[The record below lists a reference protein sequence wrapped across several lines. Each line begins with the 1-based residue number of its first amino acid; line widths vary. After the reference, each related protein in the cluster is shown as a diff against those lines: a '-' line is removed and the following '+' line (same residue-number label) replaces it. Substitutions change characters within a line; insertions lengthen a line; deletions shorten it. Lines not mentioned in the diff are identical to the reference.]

1 MSATLRSVGLIGMAL
16 LVVALAALAGRVASV
31 SAQTATV
38 SAVTVASSART
49 TATATATVSG
59 MGTFYLRLSLH
70 DEDDWGAL
78 LWTAAATEA
87 GDVTFSLTALAANA
101 YYDVEVSADSTF
113 ATGVESSTFQNRPAH
128 LDITLAGSDLPTGIA
143 GDANTLW
150 VISDGFSLG
159 VSTTILAYKRT
170 LAAQHG
176 DRDTAKDITP
186 GLGNHSPGGLWSDGT
201 YLYAVDRSQFRAY
214 AYQLSDG
221 SRQSSRE
228 FRLARGHSDAKGIW
242 ANSDTFWV
250 VYPQHDAYAYER
262 PYGGRDTAKDIT
274 LHKDG
279 SYALSG
285 IWSDGQTMWA
295 VDGRDRMLYAL
306 DLGVGIPLPHLNIPL
321 NTAHA
326 NAVDSL
332 GASDM
337 WGDGEYLWILD
348 GRRSGSK
355 VFAYYQPKPDPSVS
369 ALSLVSA
376 TQTAATIRADI
387 SYPNPSK
394 TVYLRY
400 RAPFTAA
407 WSTTNA
413 TGGQTIDFTL
423 SGARS
428 APRLVVQASLDSTF
442 ADGTEVTAE
451 LLVRPA
457 QRDLALVG
465 VGQMRGIGTDGA
477 TLWVVYDRAT
487 GGSDRVDAYNLGN
500 KGYVSSKSFVLE
512 GENAAPRGVHVSSG
526 TLWVVDE
533 QDDKVYAYSLSGT
546 PFGRLDTAKSFEIA
560 PENGHPRGMW
570 SDGATMW
577 IAGHVREH
585 VFAYNIGSTGTF
597 GARDTTKEGDLA
609 TSYTQPRG
617 MWSNGSA
624 LWVADGALDRVFA
637 YALGT
642 AGVGDR
648 QPPREI
654 QLARE
659 NGAPW
664 GVTSSGNTLW
674 VGDEAKVKIYA
685 YNLPAAPSGNITGV
699 EFGET
704 GRTTASVT
712 VTIANPGS
720 TEQTVALKYR
730 AQPDGDDQLTS
741 KMTSSTSVT
750 FDLTG
755 LTADTLY
762 ALLVTLGT
770 DVTLRTPGFKTQ
782 SEREQRGH
790 FLKTGVVSVH
800 ETANPWVRELYDD
813 MRRLNTPMG
822 ATDSDSRV
830 VLDCSTRR
838 IGTLVAC
845 EVTRVDI
852 GNSAASDTGVYL
864 HELGHVYN
872 AGARLMGRDS
882 EGRGIAWLY
891 FADLVA
897 GGTGCQIHEIYA
909 DAVESGTVAS
919 SLSTYFPPCSRTG
932 DTPSATTLTMINSVL
947 AKTMP
952 AWFDTT
958 YEDDTVPYD
967 TSTDDKYDK
976 KYDLEEVWTDV
987 KGVGSWKHVAAYA
1000 LRNAFGAYCD
1010 RQRATEALYGR
1021 APTRNPWR
1029 AGGCVPQAPAAVV
1042 LAADGR
1048 VTWEKPSYDGG
1059 EAITAYLV
1067 EWKGAD
1073 QEYDDTRSAK
1083 ITDVSGTLAHQTT
1096 ATAPGSSVR
1105 VSAQNYNNIGETA
1118 EQMQPPVVPGVP
1130 GVSSVTAGDGE
1141 LAVQWSAPASNGG
1154 AAITSYDVHSIRTDA
1169 TDKADANWDEVI
1181 AWTSGDL
1188 EYTIAGLTN
1197 GVSYDVEVR
1206 AVNSAGDGEWSTTST
1221 GTPLSADNTLSA
1233 LSLSEGR
1240 LSLSFDSEVTSYTAS
1255 VGYTVTGITV
1265 TASENDAGAETTLVS
1280 PVDTDTSVDGYQV
1293 NLSVGPNVITIRVT
1307 AADGSTRTY
1316 TVTVTRTREDTSLT
1330 PPASDPAAP
1339 FPSTATYDVEF
1350 EGKWTTAATPDGL
1363 PVGAH
1368 FSRLVGAVHNAGVS
1382 FLASGGTASAGVESM
1397 AEIGAIGTL
1406 RSEVQT
1412 AIDASPATAL
1422 SLFQGSTDTGGVMA
1436 AQSLS
1441 PTLSTAH
1448 PRVTLVTMVA
1458 PSPDWF
1464 VGVSGLRLLNSSGR
1478 WLRSHT
1484 VNLYP
1489 WDAGT
1494 EEGTGFSLNNAATDP
1509 QGVITSIRGTGKF
1522 STEPIATLSFALQ
1535 SVSTTRTVEE
1545 NTSRNRNMGPPI
1557 AAVATDDPVN
1567 YTLGGA
1573 GASSFAIVATS
1584 GQLRTEAA
1592 LNYEARDSY
1601 EVDVTAT
1608 DANGSAVTRV
1618 TVDVTNVG
1626 EPGRLVRSSPQ
1637 PQVEA
1642 AFTVTL
1648 TDPDIVQSTTWTW
1661 ERSTRSGGGWQL
1673 VSGATAKSYTPV
1685 VGDIGYY
1692 LRATATYRD
1701 GYSPDTDISISAVS
1715 ENPVQA
1721 RPPVNSAPEFPPGPT
1736 TRSVPEDAG
1745 ANATVGTPVVADD
1758 AENASQLTYTLTGGS
1773 DLFTIDGS
1781 SGQIRVRTRE
1791 TLDHETAPSHT
1802 VTVTAT
1808 DPATAFDT
1816 VEVTIEVTD
1825 VNERP
1830 DASADDATTF
1840 EDTAVIIRVLDND
1853 SDPEDDRSE
1862 LLVTVVSPP
1871 RFGRATVN
1879 EPTFV
1884 GPERTI
1890 TYEPNDDYDKRD
1902 MFTYRLSD
1910 GTLTHDGLVTVTIT
1924 PVNDA
1929 PTFASPTATRRVS
1942 ASAEAGANVGAPV
1955 AATDVDDDLLTYRL
1969 GGTGAASFT
1978 IDEFTG
1984 QISVSDQASFNA
1996 GDIYMVMVFA
2006 NDPDNRLVRVE
2017 VTITV
2022 TAGPVGPP
2030 IIVTGGGGGGPSGPS
2045 PSEVDFEWTVTRDIE
2060 ALDGG
2065 NDWPTGLWSDG
2076 AVLWIAEN
2084 GPGADDELYAYDL
2097 ATGERVEGR
2106 EFALH
2111 ETNRAPRGFWSDGAT
2126 VWVSDSGQDRLFAY
2140 DLATGERVEAREFE
2154 FARRNRDARGIW
2166 SYRST
2171 LWVLDGGKN
2180 SLFAYDLESG
2190 ELLGE
2195 YELDAANDDPH
2206 GLWSD
2211 DTTVWV
2217 SNHDPKRL
2225 FAYRLPTPEGT
2236 AAGDAGAIPLM
2247 RVRGEEF
2254 TELNQAGNNSPR
2266 GLWSDGAVMYVA
2278 DASDDRVYTYNMPDA
2293 IDARLASLSLSGIDI
2308 GEFSPGRTGYEG
2320 VTGEGVTETT
2330 IEAEVVQP
2338 GATIDVEPADADE
2351 AAEGRQAALDGLDEI
2366 TVTVTSA
2373 DRSRTKLYRVALGDA
2388 AEQETAHI
2396 CLSGAIAV
2404 GFSLVVSGGGS
2415 VEALEAC
2422 AESRNV
2428 TALYTLVGGEYVSH
2442 ILGAPGFVNDRFGEL
2457 YAGGVPARTPL
2468 VARSDGPATAAA
2480 VASAVTGPWAA
2491 CLQGE
2496 IVEGFNLVVYEG
2508 GSVGALEAC
2517 AEEAGVAALYAL
2529 DDGVWVSYILGAPG
2543 FVNHAFGEL
2552 FTDGLPAATPLVG
2565 KRD

>member
-1 MSATLRSVGLIGMAL
+1 MSATLPRSAALIGIVL
-16 LVVALAALAGRVASV
+16 LVVVFAALSGRVASV

-159 VSTTILAYKRT
+159 TSTTILAYKRT
-170 LAAQHG
+170 PAAQHG

-306 DLGVGIPLPHLNIPL
+306 DLRVGIPLPHLNIPL

-369 ALSLVSA
+369 ALSVVSA
-376 TQTAATIRADI
+376 TQTAVTIRADI

-407 WSTTNA
+407 WSTTNG

-512 GENAAPRGVHVSSG
+512 GENAAPRGVYVNGS

-533 QDDKVYAYSLSGT
+533 QDDKVYAYSLSGS

-570 SDGATMW
+570 SDGTTMW

-609 TSYTQPRG
+609 TSYKQPRG

-624 LWVADGALDRVFA
+624 LWVADDALDRVFA

-659 NGAPW
+659 NRAPW

-685 YNLPAAPSGNITGV
+685 YDLPAAPTGNITGV

-730 AQPDGDDQLTS
+730 AQPDGADLVTS
-741 KMTSSTSVT
+741 KMTNGTSVT

-782 SEREQRGH
+782 SESEQRGH
-790 FLKTGVVSVH
+790 FLKTGVVAAY
-800 ETANPWVRELYDD
+800 EADDPWVRELYDY
-813 MRRLNTPMG
+813 MRRLNIPMG
-822 ATDSDSRV
+822 ATVSDSRV
-830 VLDCSTRR
+830 FLDCSTRR

-852 GNSAASDTGVYL
+852 GNNAASDTGVYL

-897 GGTGCQIHEIYA
+897 GGTGCQIHELYA

-952 AWFDTT
+952 VWFDTT

-967 TSTDDKYDK
+967 TSTDPKYDK
-976 KYDLEEVWTDV
+976 QYDLEKVWTDV
-987 KGVGSWKHVAAYA
+987 KGVGAWKHAAAFA

-1010 RQRATEALYGR
+1010 RDRATEALYGR

-1029 AGGCVPQAPAAVV
+1029 AGGCVPQAPAAVA

-1059 EAITAYLV
+1059 EAITAYRV
-1067 EWKGAD
+1067 EWKDAD

-1105 VSAQNYNNIGETA
+1105 VSAENYNNVGEAA

-1141 LAVQWSAPASNGG
+1141 LAVRWSAPASNGG
-1154 AAITSYDVHSIRTDA
+1154 AAITRYDVHSIRSDA
-1169 TDKADANWDEVI
+1169 MDKADANWDEVI

-1197 GVSYDVEVR
+1197 GVSHDVQVR
-1206 AVNSAGDGEWSTTST
+1206 AANSAGDGEWSTTST
-1221 GTPLSADNTLSA
+1221 GTPLSADNALSA
-1233 LSLSEGR
+1233 LSLSGGR
-1240 LSLSFDSEVTSYTAS
+1240 LSPSFDE
-1255 VGYTVTGITV
+1255 
-1265 TASENDAGAETTLVS
+1265 L
-1280 PVDTDTSVDGYQV
+1280 
-1293 NLSVGPNVITIRVT
+1293 
-1307 AADGSTRTY
+1307 RTP
-1316 TVTVTRTREDTSLT
+1316 RTRH
-1330 PPASDPAAP
+1330 
-1339 FPSTATYDVEF
+1339 PS
-1350 EGKWTTAATPDGL
+1350 
-1363 PVGAH
+1363 
-1368 FSRLVGAVHNAGVS
+1368 
-1382 FLASGGTASAGVESM
+1382 
-1397 AEIGAIGTL
+1397 
-1406 RSEVQT
+1406 
-1412 AIDASPATAL
+1412 
-1422 SLFQGSTDTGGVMA
+1422 
-1436 AQSLS
+1436 
-1441 PTLSTAH
+1441 
-1448 PRVTLVTMVA
+1448 
-1458 PSPDWF
+1458 
-1464 VGVSGLRLLNSSGR
+1464 
-1478 WLRSHT
+1478 
-1484 VNLYP
+1484 
-1489 WDAGT
+1489 
-1494 EEGTGFSLNNAATDP
+1494 
-1509 QGVITSIRGTGKF
+1509 
-1522 STEPIATLSFALQ
+1522 
-1535 SVSTTRTVEE
+1535 
-1545 NTSRNRNMGPPI
+1545 
-1557 AAVATDDPVN
+1557 
-1567 YTLGGA
+1567 
-1573 GASSFAIVATS
+1573 
-1584 GQLRTEAA
+1584 
-1592 LNYEARDSY
+1592 
-1601 EVDVTAT
+1601 
-1608 DANGSAVTRV
+1608 
-1618 TVDVTNVG
+1618 
-1626 EPGRLVRSSPQ
+1626 
-1637 PQVEA
+1637 
-1642 AFTVTL
+1642 
-1648 TDPDIVQSTTWTW
+1648 
-1661 ERSTRSGGGWQL
+1661 
-1673 VSGATAKSYTPV
+1673 
-1685 VGDIGYY
+1685 
-1692 LRATATYRD
+1692 
-1701 GYSPDTDISISAVS
+1701 
-1715 ENPVQA
+1715 
-1721 RPPVNSAPEFPPGPT
+1721 
-1736 TRSVPEDAG
+1736 
-1745 ANATVGTPVVADD
+1745 
-1758 AENASQLTYTLTGGS
+1758 
-1773 DLFTIDGS
+1773 
-1781 SGQIRVRTRE
+1781 
-1791 TLDHETAPSHT
+1791 
-1802 VTVTAT
+1802 
-1808 DPATAFDT
+1808 
-1816 VEVTIEVTD
+1816 
-1825 VNERP
+1825 
-1830 DASADDATTF
+1830 
-1840 EDTAVIIRVLDND
+1840 
-1853 SDPEDDRSE
+1853 
-1862 LLVTVVSPP
+1862 
-1871 RFGRATVN
+1871 
-1879 EPTFV
+1879 
-1884 GPERTI
+1884 
-1890 TYEPNDDYDKRD
+1890 
-1902 MFTYRLSD
+1902 
-1910 GTLTHDGLVTVTIT
+1910 
-1924 PVNDA
+1924 
-1929 PTFASPTATRRVS
+1929 
-1942 ASAEAGANVGAPV
+1942 
-1955 AATDVDDDLLTYRL
+1955 
-1969 GGTGAASFT
+1969 
-1978 IDEFTG
+1978 
-1984 QISVSDQASFNA
+1984 
-1996 GDIYMVMVFA
+1996 
-2006 NDPDNRLVRVE
+2006 
-2017 VTITV
+2017 
-2022 TAGPVGPP
+2022 
-2030 IIVTGGGGGGPSGPS
+2030 
-2045 PSEVDFEWTVTRDIE
+2045 
-2060 ALDGG
+2060 
-2065 NDWPTGLWSDG
+2065 
-2076 AVLWIAEN
+2076 
-2084 GPGADDELYAYDL
+2084 
-2097 ATGERVEGR
+2097 
-2106 EFALH
+2106 
-2111 ETNRAPRGFWSDGAT
+2111 
-2126 VWVSDSGQDRLFAY
+2126 
-2140 DLATGERVEAREFE
+2140 
-2154 FARRNRDARGIW
+2154 
-2166 SYRST
+2166 
-2171 LWVLDGGKN
+2171 
-2180 SLFAYDLESG
+2180 
-2190 ELLGE
+2190 
-2195 YELDAANDDPH
+2195 
-2206 GLWSD
+2206 
-2211 DTTVWV
+2211 
-2217 SNHDPKRL
+2217 
-2225 FAYRLPTPEGT
+2225 
-2236 AAGDAGAIPLM
+2236 
-2247 RVRGEEF
+2247 
-2254 TELNQAGNNSPR
+2254 
-2266 GLWSDGAVMYVA
+2266 
-2278 DASDDRVYTYNMPDA
+2278 
-2293 IDARLASLSLSGIDI
+2293 
-2308 GEFSPGRTGYEG
+2308 
-2320 VTGEGVTETT
+2320 
-2330 IEAEVVQP
+2330 
-2338 GATIDVEPADADE
+2338 
-2351 AAEGRQAALDGLDEI
+2351 
-2366 TVTVTSA
+2366 
-2373 DRSRTKLYRVALGDA
+2373 
-2388 AEQETAHI
+2388 
-2396 CLSGAIAV
+2396 
-2404 GFSLVVSGGGS
+2404 
-2415 VEALEAC
+2415 
-2422 AESRNV
+2422 
-2428 TALYTLVGGEYVSH
+2428 
-2442 ILGAPGFVNDRFGEL
+2442 
-2457 YAGGVPARTPL
+2457 
-2468 VARSDGPATAAA
+2468 
-2480 VASAVTGPWAA
+2480 
-2491 CLQGE
+2491 
-2496 IVEGFNLVVYEG
+2496 
-2508 GSVGALEAC
+2508 
-2517 AEEAGVAALYAL
+2517 
-2529 DDGVWVSYILGAPG
+2529 
-2543 FVNHAFGEL
+2543 
-2552 FTDGLPAATPLVG
+2552 ATPLRG
-2565 KRD
+2565 SR